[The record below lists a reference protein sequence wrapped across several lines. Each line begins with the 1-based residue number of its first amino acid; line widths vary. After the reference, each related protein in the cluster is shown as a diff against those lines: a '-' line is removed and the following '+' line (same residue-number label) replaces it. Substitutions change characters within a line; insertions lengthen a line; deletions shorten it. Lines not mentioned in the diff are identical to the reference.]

1 MDTSK
6 RADVLPHFSFWQ
18 NCCPSIYFFVHG
30 WEFILRESVYYGQKE
45 QFYLIPFLCPVWNI
59 AADYFRPITFSVPG
73 TEVMV
78 EKILSIGQQAGAG
91 LVTRAL
97 PFSLTIFTIMPRP
110 CIVTSVTNW
119 TGVLV
124 GKSISISEKKLS
136 GREANLGLVRLS
148 NAEPKIEKIIWFNF
162 LVSCSQFSHVRA
174 GARDPIKS

>member
-1 MDTSK
+1 MLYLT
-6 RADVLPHFSFWQ
+6 F
-18 NCCPSIYFFVHG
+18 PSNKIVVRVIFVHG
-30 WEFILRESVYYGQKE
+30 GEFILRESVYYGKKE

-91 LVTRAL
+91 HHH
-97 PFSLTIFTIMPRP
+97 PSSLSTIMPRP
-110 CIVTSVTNW
+110 CIVTSVITNRS
-119 TGVLV
+119 GLAV
-124 GKSISISEKKLS
+124 GGRAGKSISEKKLS
-136 GREANLGLVRLS
+136 GREAKLGLVRLS

-162 LVSCSQFSHVRA
+162 LISCSQFSHVRA